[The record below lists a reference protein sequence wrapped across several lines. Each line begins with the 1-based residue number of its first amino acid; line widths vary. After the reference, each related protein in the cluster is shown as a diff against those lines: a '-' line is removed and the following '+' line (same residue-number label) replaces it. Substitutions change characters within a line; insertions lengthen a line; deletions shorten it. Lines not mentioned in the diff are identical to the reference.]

1 MTFTATW
8 PCPDAHGVTTP
19 EYALRFHKGR
29 KVCLLVIPPLFDEA
43 NKLRHLLVSVMRLLD
58 RSGVDSVLPD
68 LPGMNESAQPLERQT
83 LAHWRHCAKAAAMHF
98 AATHVLTI
106 RSSAILAPPE
116 FPGWRYAPVPA
127 ASALRTM
134 LRARVLVSREAGRE
148 ETQSL
153 LAETGRAEGLDA
165 IGYRIGPEMFAEL
178 EAARLPDSG
187 RLIDID
193 QQTVG
198 GSGMWLRAEPDHDP
212 AQAETLAAILAVGMA
227 Q

>member
-1 MTFTATW
+1 MTFASTW
-8 PCPDAHGVTTP
+8 PCPDATGAVTP
-19 EYALRFHKGR
+19 EYAVRFYKNR
-29 KVCLLVIPPLFDEA
+29 KACLLVIPPLFDEA
-43 NKLRHLLVSVMRLLD
+43 NKLRHLLVCVMRLLD

-68 LPGMNESAQPLERQT
+68 LPGMNESAQPLEHQT
-83 LAHWRHCAKAAAMHF
+83 LAHWRTCAKSAAVHF
-98 AATHVLTI
+98 GATHVLAV
-106 RSSAILAPPE
+106 RSSAILAPPDY
-116 FPGWRYAPVPA
+116 PGWRYAPVPA

-148 ETQSL
+148 ETQSML
-153 LAETGRAEGLDA
+153 SETGRAEGLEA
-165 IGYRIGPEMFAEL
+165 IGYRIGSQMFAEL

-198 GSGMWLRAEPDHDP
+198 GSGLWLRAEPDHDP